1 MDFILKIP
9 QDGQYGAPEFL
20 LEPSSGS
27 LAPGASVTIKVTF
40 TPATI
45 KVYDFYIVVDVPNV
59 GEALLSL
66 PVQAECKVA
75 DVSLLRD
82 DLDLG
87 ECFLRYPYETD
98 LILVNRSSELQA
110 RFDIQPQ
117 EKPTT
122 VIGEY
127 SSSYLRNHRSQRRES
142 VRVTVRCNSLSNF
155 RLPVA
160 TAIAGS
166 PQPPLQSNL
175 CAFGQGSG
183 TSGRTPIDQLG
194 PDAVLV

>member
-127 SSSYLRNHRSQRRES
+127 SCDRISGI
-142 VRVTVRCNSLSNF
+142 
-155 RLPVA
+155 
-160 TAIAGS
+160 IA
-166 PQPPLQSNL
+166 PN
-175 CAFGQGSG
+175 
-183 TSGRTPIDQLG
+183 
-194 PDAVLV
+194 

>member
-1 MDFILKIP
+1 MYKRQLTNTADIGMDFILKIP

-45 KVYDFYIVVDVPNV
+45 KVYYFYIVVDVPNV

-127 SSSYLRNHRSQRRES
+127 L
-142 VRVTVRCNSLSNF
+142 SL
-155 RLPVA
+155 
-160 TAIAGS
+160 IH
-166 PQPPLQSNL
+166 
-175 CAFGQGSG
+175 
-183 TSGRTPIDQLG
+183 I
-194 PDAVLV
+194 